1 VEEEMENHIEKNQKY
16 LHNGSAEAMD
26 NRIERLRKYIDEIL
40 LNMKDAEERRCGYL
54 HLYGVSQACAMIALK
69 RNEDVELA
77 TMAGML
83 HDLHSYKA
91 MNTENHAEHGAVLAR
106 QILEELSLTTDN
118 ETELICSAI
127 RNHSSKVTTDSAFD
141 EILKDAD
148 VLQHCLYNPLF
159 PVMEHEK
166 FRFQN
171 LLTEFGILRT
181 L

>member
-1 VEEEMENHIEKNQKY
+1 
-16 LHNGSAEAMD
+16 
-26 NRIERLRKYIDEIL
+26 
-40 LNMKDAEERRCGYL
+40 
-54 HLYGVSQACAMIALK
+54 MIALK
-69 RNEDVELA
+69 RNQDIELA

-106 QILEELSLTTDN
+106 QILEDLSLTTSN
-118 ETELICSAI
+118 ETDLICSAI
-127 RNHSSKVTTDSAFD
+127 RNHSSKATVHSAFD
-141 EILKDAD
+141 EVLKDAD

-166 FRFQN
+166 GRFQN

-181 L
+181 V

>member
-1 VEEEMENHIEKNQKY
+1 MENYIEKIQKY
-16 LHNGSAEAMD
+16 LHNGRAEDME

-40 LNMKDAEERRCGYL
+40 LNMKDTQERRCGYL

-69 RNEDVELA
+69 RNQDVELA
-77 TMAGML
+77 TMVGML

-106 QILEELSLTTDN
+106 QILGELSLTTDN
-118 ETELICSAI
+118 ETDLICSAI
-127 RNHSSKVTTDSAFD
+127 HNHSSKATTHSAFD
-141 EILKDAD
+141 EVLKDAD

-159 PVMEHEK
+159 PVMEYEK
-166 FRFQN
+166 CRFQN

-181 L
+181 V

>member
-1 VEEEMENHIEKNQKY
+1 MKDHIEKIQKY
-16 LHNGSAEAMD
+16 LHNGHAED
-26 NRIERLRKYIDEIL
+26 IENRIERLRMYIDEIL
-40 LNMKDAEERRCGYL
+40 LDMEDTQERRCGYL

-69 RNEDVELA
+69 RNQNVELA
-77 TMAGML
+77 TMVGML

-91 MNTENHAEHGAVLAR
+91 MNTENHAEHGAELAR
-106 QILEELSLTTDN
+106 QILEKLSLTTDD
-118 ETELICSAI
+118 ETDLICLAI
-127 RNHSSKVTTDSAFD
+127 RNHSSKATTHSEFD

-166 FRFQN
+166 YRFQN
-171 LLTEFGILRT
+171 LLAEFGILEIH

>member
-1 VEEEMENHIEKNQKY
+1 MENNIEKNQKY
-16 LHNGSAEAMD
+16 LHNGSDEAMD

-69 RNEDVELA
+69 RNQDVELA

-83 HDLHSYKA
+83 HDLHSYKT

-127 RNHSSKVTTDSAFD
+127 CNHSSKATTDSALD

-166 FRFQN
+166 CRFQN

>member
-1 VEEEMENHIEKNQKY
+1 MEKHIENIQKY
-16 LHNGSAEAMD
+16 LHNGHAEDME
-26 NRIERLRKYIDEIL
+26 NRIERLRKHIDDIL
-40 LNMKDAEERRCGYL
+40 LNMKDTEERRCGYL

-69 RNEDVELA
+69 RNQDVELA

-106 QILEELSLTTDN
+106 QILKELALTTDY
-118 ETELICSAI
+118 ETDLICSAI
-127 RNHSSKVTTDSAFD
+127 RNHSSKATTHSAFD
-141 EILKDAD
+141 EVLKDAD
-148 VLQHCLYNPLF
+148 VLQHCLYNTLY

-166 FRFQN
+166 CRFQN

-181 L
+181 V

>member
-1 VEEEMENHIEKNQKY
+1 MENHIEKIQKY
-16 LHNGSAEAMD
+16 LHNGRTEDMG
-26 NRIERLRKYIDEIL
+26 NRIEKLRKYIDEIL
-40 LNMKDAEERRCGYL
+40 INMRDTEERRCGYL

-69 RNEDVELA
+69 RNQDVELA
-77 TMAGML
+77 TMVGML
-83 HDLHSYKA
+83 HDLHSYKT

-118 ETELICSAI
+118 ETDLICSAI
-127 RNHSSKVTTDSAFD
+127 RNHSSKATIHSAFD
-141 EILKDAD
+141 EVLKDAD

-166 FRFQN
+166 CRFQN
-171 LLTEFGILRT
+171 LLNEFGILRT